1 MSPNSYSTACG
12 CSWVFRGTTALW
24 VVVPRDASGNNRR
37 NCGLSP
43 AGPAGW
49 LVSWPESAPAQPPGA
64 SPKSAAPQAQRAGI
78 PQPRAQPWAGAGRAP
93 AACRAALG
101 CPYRAR
107 TLDARFPGLRPGLRN
122 FAPLA
127 LGGAKR
133 PAETRKAET
142 GRGKWSKRDT
152 PPFRLVE
159 IADEGRATAWSSRP
173 TRRVRRRVRGVALG
187 RNWEKGGWEA
197 VGRPNLSKN
206 VCFGHL
212 SSPIVLMGHP
222 TGPLGGAAGPGGDSF
237 WAGADSARPGENS
250 FRLGAD
256 SSEAGVDAPRP
267 GAVPPGLRDIPRSLG
282 EVPSRRG
289 ETPPEPG

>member
-1 MSPNSYSTACG
+1 MARFPDLPRAGGASVLASHADAWLQLASTLAPPNLGWGRVGAY
-12 CSWVFRGTTALW
+12 FN
-24 VVVPRDASGNNRR
+24 ASG
-37 NCGLSP
+37 
-43 AGPAGW
+43 
-49 LVSWPESAPAQPPGA
+49 
-64 SPKSAAPQAQRAGI
+64 
-78 PQPRAQPWAGAGRAP
+78 AQPWAGAGRAP

-173 TRRVRRRVRGVALG
+173 TRRVRRRVRGGWPWAEIG
-187 RNWEKGGWEA
+187 KKG
-197 VGRPNLSKN
+197 VGRRWGGQIYQKTS
-206 VCFGHL
+206 VFGHL
-212 SSPIVLMGHP
+212 ASPIDLMGHP
-222 TGPLGGAAGPGGDSF
+222 TGPLGGAAGPGGDSV

-267 GAVPPGLRDIPRSLG
+267 GAVPPELWDIPRSLW